1 MNGARPLDLKETI
14 MTQTISISSV
24 TTLIDEK
31 IKSNQDYFLE
41 LLSEYALSE
50 DFVDAIEND
59 TKYVY
64 DGVTY
69 DLKDFSYT
77 IDELPFQYSLD
88 DEVKTEL
95 ESIVACIE
103 ELKTLKSDI
112 LASHRRNK

>member
-1 MNGARPLDLKETI
+1 MNGARPLNLKETT

-41 LLSEYALSE
+41 LLNEYAISE
-50 DFVDAIEND
+50 DFVDAIENG
-59 TKYVY
+59 TEYVY

-95 ESIVACIE
+95 QSIVACIE
-103 ELKTLKSDI
+103 ELRTLRSDVFT
-112 LASHRRNK
+112 LPRAQ